1 MPDLTVSLSDAQWAR
16 VVAASAKFKNAD
28 ETGDVDAAYMNA
40 HLKTHLARAVENF
53 EKEAAYASAN
63 SSLTSFE

>member
-16 VVAASAKFKNAD
+16 VVAASAKFKNLSEA
-28 ETGDVDAAYMNA
+28 GDVDAAYMNA
-40 HLKTHLARAVENF
+40 HLKTLIARAVENF

-63 SSLTSFE
+63 SSLTTFE